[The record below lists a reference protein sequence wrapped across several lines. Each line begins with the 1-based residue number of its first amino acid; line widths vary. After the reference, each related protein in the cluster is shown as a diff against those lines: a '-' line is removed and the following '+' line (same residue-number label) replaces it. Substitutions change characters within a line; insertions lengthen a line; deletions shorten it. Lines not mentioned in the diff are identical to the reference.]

1 MTIEHTFLVLWCI
14 WWVLLMVVEV
24 VLVGWYFPEWF
35 GEVPEEMEEEEE
47 DYSQWDLEKG
57 STGPICKIDFT
68 IVTE

>member
-1 MTIEHTFLVLWCI
+1 MHIEQFLVMMWAI
-14 WWVLLMVVEV
+14 WWVLLMVLEV

-35 GEVPEEMEEEEE
+35 GEVPEEEEE

-57 STGPICKIDFT
+57 STGPISKIEFT